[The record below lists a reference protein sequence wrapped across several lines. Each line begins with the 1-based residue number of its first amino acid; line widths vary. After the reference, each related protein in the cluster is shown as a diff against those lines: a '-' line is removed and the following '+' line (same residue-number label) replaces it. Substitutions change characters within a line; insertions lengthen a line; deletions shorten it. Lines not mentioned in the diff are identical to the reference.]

1 MFEIELSE
9 TRTGRTTTTTK
20 RRISGGR
27 ETKVARESTS
37 PLPTETIRVIETRAR
52 TYRLASRTF
61 QARATRRKGEGV
73 NGVGEEWKE
82 TGKDPSW
89 QAQTVTLSA
98 AGLPLAF
105 LATRPALI
113 TPTPTKISRY

>member
-1 MFEIELSE
+1 MFEIE

-61 QARATRRKGEGV
+61 QARATRRKGEGA

-89 QAQTVTLSA
+89 QAAQTVTLPA